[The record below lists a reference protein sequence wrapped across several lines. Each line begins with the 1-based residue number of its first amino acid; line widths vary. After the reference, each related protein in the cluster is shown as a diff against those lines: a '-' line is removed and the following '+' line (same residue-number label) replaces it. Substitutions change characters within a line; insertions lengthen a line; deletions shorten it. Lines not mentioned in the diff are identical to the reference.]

1 MKTKTSITG
10 HAWLALALAAAA
22 TGADA
27 QTRWVF
33 VNGNRLDDAQVA
45 WFDRV
50 QCTPIPNGS
59 YWLNARTGA
68 WGYAGNPAVQ
78 GFLGDPCR
86 ARAARPGLSQ
96 RGMLFRPGEI
106 LNGR

>member
-1 MKTKTSITG
+1 MSTKILLIG
-10 HAWLALALAAAA
+10 RALLALGLAAAA
-22 TGADA
+22 GGAAA

-33 VNGNRLDDAQVA
+33 VNGQRLDDAQVA
-45 WFDRV
+45 RFDRV
-50 QCTPIPNGS
+50 QCTPIPDGR
-59 YWLNARTGA
+59 YWLNTRTGA

-86 ARAARPGLSQ
+86 APAARPGLSQ

>member
-1 MKTKTSITG
+1 MKTTLSSTG
-10 HAWLALALAAAA
+10 QALLALGLAAAA
-22 TGADA
+22 ADAGA

-33 VNGNRLDDAQVA
+33 VNGQRLDDAQVA

-59 YWLNARTGA
+59 YWLNARSGA
-68 WGYAGNPAVQ
+68 WGYAGNPVVQ
-78 GFLGDPCR
+78 GHLGDPCR
-86 ARAARPGLSQ
+86 ARAQRPGLSQ